1 MLEQPGRRP
10 LDAASA
16 VLCDPERL
24 RALRDTGLSSASD
37 SVMERFVAM
46 VRVQLRVPVALVSLI
61 EPDGQVFPGMAGLA
75 EPWASARRT
84 PLSHSFCQHVVTS
97 GEPLVL
103 TDARE
108 SERVRGNLAI
118 PELGVVAY
126 AGMPLTSA
134 DGQVLGSLCAIDTEP
149 RAWTDEELSTLADL
163 AAMCTTELRLRLA
176 TRHHTRERDRTRELS
191 AKLDLAHDRTQIL
204 LTAAQSLASAR
215 SLEQIRHQV
224 SDLVSGAHA
233 PTYVGLVVT
242 EPHGGLR
249 RVADPRLPAD
259 LALGE
264 YEQYGLDA
272 PLATAKAVRERR
284 LVCYSDPEA
293 LGEDFPPETVDL
305 YRRMGLHAT
314 ACAPLVGMRE
324 VLGALVFGWDEPHPL
339 DAGEREVI
347 TTIAAY
353 IGQALERVRLL
364 ERRAGVARELQEAML
379 SPLPEI
385 PGLTMAAAYLPSDV
399 DEAVGGD
406 WYDAIPLP
414 GGRTTAVTV
423 GDITG
428 HDVHA
433 STLMGQVR
441 SMIRQA
447 AWCLPVEGPAK
458 AVEALE
464 SALAGI
470 PVRAHGTLVHV
481 HLTPHDDGSGRW
493 TMEYSNA
500 GHPEPVLVRPDGSV
514 ALLGGHDMLF
524 GFPDFLLGPR
534 VDHRVVLEP
543 GSTVLLH
550 TDGLVERRDVDYDDS
565 VAGLCAVLGTLA
577 GRPPRA
583 VVDTVIAE
591 LMAPGQADDDVAVLA
606 ISL

>member
-1 MLEQPGRRP
+1 MRDQSGRP
-10 LDAASA
+10 LPDTEAAA
-16 VLCDPERL
+16 LCDPDRL
-24 RALRDTGLSSASD
+24 QALRDTGLSTTSD

-46 VRVQLRVPVALVSLI
+46 VRVQLRVPVALVSLV
-61 EPDGQVFPGMAGLA
+61 EPGRQVFPGMAGLG
-75 EPWASARRT
+75 EPWATARST

-118 PELGVVAY
+118 TELGVVAY
-126 AGMPLTSA
+126 AGMPLTTI
-134 DGQVLGSLCAIDTEP
+134 DGEVLGSLCAIDTEP
-149 RAWTDEELSTLADL
+149 RSWTDEELATLADL

-176 TRHHTRERDRTRELS
+176 TRHNTRERDRTRELS
-191 AKLDLAHDRTQIL
+191 EMLDLAHDRTQIL

-215 SLEQIRHQV
+215 TLEQIRHQV
-224 SDLVSGAHA
+224 SDLVSGDNA

-249 RVADPRLPAD
+249 RVADPRFPAD
-259 LALGE
+259 LAVNQ
-264 YEQYGLDA
+264 YERYTLDA

-284 LVCYSDPEA
+284 LVCYADPDALALEFPEA
-293 LGEDFPPETVDL
+293 TVDL

-324 VLGALVFGWDEPHPL
+324 VLGVLVFGWDAPHPL
-339 DAGEREVI
+339 DAGEREII

-353 IGQALERVRLL
+353 TGQALERVGLL

-379 SPLPEI
+379 SPLPEV
-385 PGLTMAAAYLPSDV
+385 PGLELAAAYLPSDV

-414 GGRTTAVTV
+414 GGRTVAVTV

-441 SMIRQA
+441 SMLRQA
-447 AWCLPVEGPAK
+447 AWCLPVDGPAK

-470 PVRAHGTLVHV
+470 PVHAHGTLVHV

-493 TMEYSNA
+493 TLEYSNA
-500 GHPEPVLVRPDGSV
+500 GHPLPVLVRPDGSV
-514 ALLGGHDMLF
+514 ALLDGHDMLF
-524 GFPDFLLGPR
+524 GFPDFRPGSR
-534 VDHRVVLEP
+534 VDHRVVLEA
-543 GSTVLLH
+543 GSTLLLH
-550 TDGLVERRDVDYDDS
+550 TDGLVERRDIDYDDS
-565 VAGLCAVLGTLA
+565 VANLCALMGTLA
-577 GRPPRA
+577 GGSPRA
-583 VVDTVIAE
+583 VVDGVIAR
-591 LMAPGQADDDVAVLA
+591 LTLPGQADDDVVVLA
-606 ISL
+606 IGV